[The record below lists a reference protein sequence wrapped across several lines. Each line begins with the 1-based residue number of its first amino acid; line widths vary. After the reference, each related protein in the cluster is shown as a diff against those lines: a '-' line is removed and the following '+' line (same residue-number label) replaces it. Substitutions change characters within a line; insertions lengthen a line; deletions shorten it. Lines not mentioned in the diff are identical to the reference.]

1 MIDERIRSSIGAINT
16 LLKAISLFHYQ
27 TLQTFTLYRT
37 KVVAKRFKL
46 SIVRTNQ
53 TNRTNKTHSFWSN
66 IDIPIDIKCRQKI
79 YCFRS
84 YKKKGG
90 SSDRHIYGFMMDRT
104 TLCVV
109 FFACVSPN
117 KKATRSRFGSLS
129 LASVLILIMLS
140 STSSHSQ
147 NLLQQYCSYYNKGNI
162 SNKILNLIMVCRH
175 HIRHVHKVSSNHVQ
189 NSYIVYFPSNPP
201 TSVVYSQ

>member
-117 KKATRSRFGSLS
+117 KKALALVLALSLS
-129 LASVLILIMLS
+129 HRFSFLLCFLQLLRTRKICCSSIVLII
-140 STSSHSQ
+140 
-147 NLLQQYCSYYNKGNI
+147 I
-162 SNKILNLIMVCRH
+162 
-175 HIRHVHKVSSNHVQ
+175 KVTYQ
-189 NSYIVYFPSNPP
+189 IKY
-201 TSVVYSQ
+201 